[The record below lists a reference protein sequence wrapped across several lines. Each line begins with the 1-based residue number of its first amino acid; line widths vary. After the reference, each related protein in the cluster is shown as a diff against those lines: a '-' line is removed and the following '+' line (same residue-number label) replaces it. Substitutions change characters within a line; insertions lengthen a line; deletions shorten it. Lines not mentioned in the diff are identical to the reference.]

1 MDNVIVI
8 DNLSYK
14 CGGKVI
20 FNNLS
25 FSLKKGSFTTLL
37 SNNGSGKTSLVRL
50 LSGLKK
56 YTGSIYITNVLLE
69 KKTRNTIL
77 SKIGFVFEDVD
88 TILFSERVI
97 DNLVF
102 HLQCLNYSNDYII
115 HRVNEISK
123 YLGIEYLLNRCCS
136 DLSGS
141 EKQLVCLACA
151 LITGPELLILD
162 NAFSMIT
169 DKRKKDLLAFLTRI
183 NHDFGVTILNM
194 TNDIEESVYGD
205 DILILDN
212 GSVLI
217 HDNKENVYKQ
227 EKLLNDLGFDLPFMV
242 SLSNKLSYYDL
253 LDSVIYNME
262 DMVDLLWK

>member
-25 FSLKKGSFTTLL
+25 FSLKKGSFTTILG
-37 SNNGSGKTSLVRL
+37 NNGSGKTSLVRL
-50 LSGLKK
+50 LSGLER
-56 YTGSIYITNVLLE
+56 YSGSIYITNVLLE

-151 LITGPELLILD
+151 LITGPELLIFD
-162 NAFSMIT
+162 NAFSMIA
-169 DKRKKDLLAFLTRI
+169 DKRKKDLFIFLARI
-183 NHDFGVTILNM
+183 NRDIGVTILNI
-194 TNDIEESVYGD
+194 TNDIEDSVYGD
-205 DILILDN
+205 HILILDN
-212 GSVLI
+212 GSVLTLKPHGGVANGWFI
-217 HDNKENVYKQ
+217 DTAETRRQGVFYRADNSDALSDIPIESDDTNQILYT
-227 EKLLNDLGFDLPFMV
+227 V
-242 SLSNKLSYYDL
+242 SLK
-253 LDSVIYNME
+253 
-262 DMVDLLWK
+262 

>member
-25 FSLKKGSFTTLL
+25 FSLKKGSFTTILG
-37 SNNGSGKTSLVRL
+37 NNGSGKTSLVRL
-50 LSGLKK
+50 LSGLER
-56 YTGSIYITNVLLE
+56 YNGSIYITNVLLE

-141 EKQLVCLACA
+141 EKQLVCFACA

-162 NAFSMIT
+162 NAFSMIA
-169 DKRKKDLLAFLTRI
+169 DKRKKDLFIFLARI
-183 NHDFGVTILNM
+183 NHDFGVTILNI
-194 TNDIEESVYGD
+194 TNDIEDSVYGD